1 MRFCFKEFK
10 YLSDDE
16 ILKNFL
22 YNAFP
27 NKIEYDDYGRF
38 PSKFYFIRK
47 SYKLWNFKNT

>member
-22 YNAFP
+22 YNAFFL
-27 NKIEYDDYGRF
+27 NKIEYDDYGRL
-38 PSKFYFIRK
+38 PSKFYFI
-47 SYKLWNFKNT
+47 